1 MLTHVKNLLCAE
13 HFAVLWHASAGAE
26 RNGKF
31 GKESEKLVAV
41 ITDNF
46 QDERLHQ
53 ISWSDRH
60 LVPRKSCMMGNL
72 QSSGTPPSAGG
83 ISNILQGFS
92 TGLAFLARGTFTF
105 AQMNWILIKV
115 FFGSS
120 YLGFVSQRSG

>member
-1 MLTHVKNLLCAE
+1 
-13 HFAVLWHASAGAE
+13 
-26 RNGKF
+26 
-31 GKESEKLVAV
+31 
-41 ITDNF
+41 
-46 QDERLHQ
+46 
-53 ISWSDRH
+53 
-60 LVPRKSCMMGNL
+60 MMGNL